1 MRYWLLKTEPDDY
14 SFADLQRDGVAE
26 WDGVTSNPAQANMRQ
41 IAEADVCVIYH
52 TGDERRAIGLASVVR
67 GPYPDPADPGGKRV
81 LVDLSAAEP
90 LPNPVPLSDL
100 KGAAHF
106 ADSPLLRMSRLS
118 VVPLTEE
125 QYRELLRMSR
135 A

>member
-1 MRYWLLKTEPDDY
+1 MRYWLLKTEPNDY

-41 IAEADVCVIYH
+41 MAEADICVIYH
-52 TGDERRAIGLASVVR
+52 TGDERRAVGLAAVAR

-81 LVDLSAAEP
+81 LVDLRATEP
-90 LPNPVPLSDL
+90 LANPVPLSDL
-100 KGAAHF
+100 KGSPLF
-106 ADSPLLRMSRLS
+106 ADAPLVRMGRLS

-125 QYRELLRMSR
+125 QFRELLRMSR

>member
-14 SFADLQRDGVAE
+14 SFADLQRDGRAE
-26 WDGVTSNPAQANMRQ
+26 WDGVTSNPAQAQMRQ
-41 IAEADVCVIYH
+41 MSEGDLAVIYH
-52 TGDERRAIGLASVVR
+52 TGDERRAVGLAGIVR
-67 GPYPDPADPGGKRV
+67 GPYLDPADPGGKRV
-81 LVDLSAAEP
+81 LVDLSATEP
-90 LPNPVPLSDL
+90 LPGPVPLSDL
-100 KGAAHF
+100 KGAPLF
-106 ADSPLLRMSRLS
+106 GDSPLVRMSRLS